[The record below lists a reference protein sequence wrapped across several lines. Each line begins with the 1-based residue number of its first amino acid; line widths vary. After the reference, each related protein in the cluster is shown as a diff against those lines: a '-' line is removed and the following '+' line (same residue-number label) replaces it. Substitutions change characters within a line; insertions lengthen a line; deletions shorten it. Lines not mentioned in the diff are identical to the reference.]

1 MLNKLN
7 TLLASTVTTRI
18 QEIKTTTYLTSADLK
33 GETTDF
39 IVLPAGIS
47 QGSLGLLFIGSKR
60 GNSTNSTTSQ
70 LGIPTGFTLIDKLE
84 SGQSSG
90 RNSTQGLFYK
100 YMTASDSSTTISTL
114 FTNNRAEDAIAIFI
128 EVILNKNINI
138 KGFDDLTNIGSGSP
152 SAVATLTN
160 VPSVVTTNSPFF
172 LLTFGVAGGGG
183 SGITVETLLG
193 GMQLYDTSETIL
205 TTGADLQR
213 YILRLFKYDNILIK
227 DLPSTEDAIYTAS
240 NDAGATPEIT
250 AGVYIICMK

>member
-1 MLNKLN
+1 MLNKIN
-7 TLLASTVTTRI
+7 TLLSSEIQTTI
-18 QEIKTTTYLTSADLK
+18 KEFKTTTYLTSTDLQ
-33 GETTDF
+33 GDTDDN
-39 IVLPAGIS
+39 IILPAGIT
-47 QGSLGLLFIGSKR
+47 QGSLGLLLIGSRR
-60 GNSTNSTTSQ
+60 GNNANSTTSQ

-84 SGQSSG
+84 SGQSGG

-100 YMTASDSSTTISTL
+100 YMTASDSSTTISNL
-114 FTNNRAEDAIAIFI
+114 FTNARADDAIAIFI
-128 EVILNKNINI
+128 EVILNKDINI
-138 KGFDDLTNIGSGSP
+138 KGFNDLTNIGSGSP

-183 SGITVETLLG
+183 TGITVETFSG

-205 TTGADLQR
+205 TTGADLER

-240 NDAGATPEIT
+240 NDAGATPQIT
-250 AGVYIICMK
+250 AGVYIICLK

>member
-1 MLNKLN
+1 MLNKIN
-7 TLLASTVTTRI
+7 TLLASTVTTKI
-18 QEIKTTTYLTSADLK
+18 QEIKTTTYLTSGDLD
-33 GETTDF
+33 GQTSDF
-39 IVLPAGIS
+39 IILPAGITE
-47 QGSLGLLFIGSKR
+47 GSLGLLFIGSRR
-60 GNSTNSTTSQ
+60 GNDANNATSQ

-114 FTNNRAEDAIAIFI
+114 FTNSRAEDAIAIFI
-128 EVILNKNINI
+128 EIILNKNINTN
-138 KGFDDLTNIGSGSP
+138 GFDNLTNISSGSP

-160 VPSVVTTNSPFF
+160 VPSVITTNSPFF

-183 SGITVETLLG
+183 SGITSGLLTG

-213 YILRLFKYDNILIK
+213 YVLTLFKYDNILIK
-227 DLPSTEDAIYTAS
+227 DLPSTEDAIYTAL
-240 NDAGATPEIT
+240 NDVGSTPQIT
-250 AGVYIICMK
+250 AGVYIIWLK